1 MSVHQG
7 ASSSSQIITLT
18 RMLEESE
25 ARNDRLAE
33 VLESSRGQCANL
45 IEQNKQLREFIAM
58 VEREIRPPQ
67 DSRHQHS
74 RIIGEIMNMK
84 MHLAQ
89 LRRDLRLARGHNS
102 ALSRAQSPGQKNL

>member
-1 MSVHQG
+1 VSVHNG
-7 ASSSSQIITLT
+7 PSAASQIITLE

-45 IEQNKQLREFIAM
+45 IEQNKQLREFIATI
-58 VEREIRPPQ
+58 EREIRPPQ
-67 DSRHQHS
+67 DSRPLHS

-89 LRRDLRLARGHNS
+89 LRRDLKLARSHNS
-102 ALSRAQSPGQKNL
+102 ALSRAQSPGQNL